1 MKRIKRGIKSGGNYE
16 DIFGGQQII
25 GPPQITAGN
34 KLTQLTG
41 GAILQPIN
49 VPYSGGEQL
58 GNIHQNLVI
67 TAQQAG
73 ENGSMD
79 KLLGGKVTN
88 KVTNKATN
96 KVTNQ
101 NRAKRSK
108 KRKSKARKSK
118 KSRATKRRN

>member
-1 MKRIKRGIKSGGNYE
+1 MKRIKRGIKRGGNYD
-16 DIFGGQQII
+16 DIFSGQQII

-49 VPYSGGEQL
+49 VPYSGGEHL
-58 GNIHQNLVI
+58 ENIHQNLVI

-88 KVTNKATN
+88 KVTKR
-96 KVTNQ
+96 
-101 NRAKRSK
+101 NRAKKSK

>member
-1 MKRIKRGIKSGGNYE
+1 MKRIKRGGNYD
-16 DIFGGQQII
+16 DIFSGQQII

-49 VPYSGGEQL
+49 VPYSGGDQI

-79 KLLGGKVTN
+79 KLLGGRGKVTN
-88 KVTNKATN
+88 KVTKR
-96 KVTNQ
+96 
-101 NRAKRSK
+101 NRTKKSK